1 MKIGDFPFLMDGLTS
16 FYFRAEV
23 VGKLKKEVVAGTK
36 EEEVVVLKFPDIL
49 EIKRNF
55 FEGG

>member
-1 MKIGDFPFLMDGLTS
+1 MDGLTS

-36 EEEVVVLKFPDIL
+36 EEE
-49 EIKRNF
+49 
-55 FEGG
+55 

>member
-1 MKIGDFPFLMDGLTS
+1 MDGLTS

-36 EEEVVVLKFPDIL
+36 EEEGSCCS
-49 EIKRNF
+49 ENS
-55 FEGG
+55 GYSGN